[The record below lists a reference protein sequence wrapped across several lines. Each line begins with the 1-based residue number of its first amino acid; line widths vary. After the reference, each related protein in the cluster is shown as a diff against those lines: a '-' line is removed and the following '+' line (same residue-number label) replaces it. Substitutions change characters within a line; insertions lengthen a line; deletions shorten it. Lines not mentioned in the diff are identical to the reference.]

1 MKSIALDVY
10 KFVSMK
16 PQFMLKRLLIIFIA
30 ATAAFVT
37 AFSSERTLPQI
48 GAQVFIEPG
57 QTREEIDGY
66 FKILEEQGLKVARIR
81 LFGSHIMKKD
91 GSCDFDI
98 YDCAFE
104 SAARHGVKIFA
115 TLFPETD
122 ELADV
127 GGFKFPSSEKH
138 LESVGSYIDNVV
150 SHFKDAP
157 ALYAWV
163 LQNEPG
169 TGTSAVRQSE
179 LSALIRKQWN
189 AGHPAAERNGYLQA
203 DFSDR
208 MFQRDYLT
216 WYMKW
221 INDRISALDSGH
233 VRHVNP
239 HQILGNLPEYDF
251 TALRPILT
259 SLGASMHASWH
270 FGFFHSDEFPLGI
283 SVMSDIIRSSALG
296 NPFWITEMQGG
307 NVTASGNVPVCPT
320 SADIARWLWT
330 GIGAGAEGIMFWTL
344 NPRKAVSEA
353 GEWGMLTFTGKPS
366 GRLSAAAEVEKVL
379 KSNEELFSQA
389 RPVKS
394 PVSIL
399 YNKESLWI
407 QSSNYNIIKD
417 NVHEERG
424 KDAVMKSVCAAYKAF
439 ASQGLMPEIS
449 DMDYYDWTVQE
460 GKTIILPDIV
470 CIHSRFYDS
479 IRMFV
484 RNGGRIIATGL
495 TGYYDE
501 TMGCSFMGGFPL
513 KDVFGASLSE
523 VKVVD
528 GGTIP
533 FGRRSDVPVGLWKGN
548 LELSGAEAIASDNGE
563 IYASRNKYGAGEV
576 VWIPSMVDLG
586 CWHHDME
593 ALSRMYSGLCAD
605 AFSAL
610 PLYFSSFSNDVIAR
624 TMTSGDGI
632 VTIFVNS
639 SSENRRV
646 RYKTQL
652 KAPQIIYSRGK
663 ASVGTSGIN
672 IPAEGCVVVKW
683 N

>member
-1 MKSIALDVY
+1 MKSFAADLH
-10 KFVSMK
+10 KFVSTK
-16 PQFMLKRLLIIFIA
+16 PQFMLKRLLIFFIA
-30 ATAAFVT
+30 ATAASVT
-37 AFSSERTLPQI
+37 AFSSERNFPQI

-98 YDCAFE
+98 YDWAFE
-104 SAARHGVKIFA
+104 SAARRGVKIFA

-138 LESVGSYIDNVV
+138 LKSVGNYIDKVV
-150 SHFKDAP
+150 GHFKDAP
-157 ALYAWV
+157 ALFAWV

-169 TGTSAVRQSE
+169 TGTSAVKPTE
-179 LSALIRKQWN
+179 LSSLIRNQWN
-189 AGHPAAERNGYLQA
+189 VGHSAAERTGYLQA

-208 MFQRDYLT
+208 KFQRDYLT

-221 INDRISALDSGH
+221 INDRISVQDSCH
-233 VRHVNP
+233 IRHINP
-239 HQILGNLPEYDF
+239 HQILGTLPEYDF
-251 TALRPILT
+251 IALRTILT

-270 FGFFHSDEFPLGI
+270 FDFFHADEFPLGI
-283 SVMSDIIRSSALG
+283 SVMSDIIRTSALG

-320 SADIARWLWT
+320 SADITRWLWT

-344 NPRKAVSEA
+344 NQRKAVSEA
-353 GEWGMLTFTGKPS
+353 GEWGMLTYTGKPS
-366 GRLSAAAEVEKVL
+366 DRLAAAAEVENVL
-379 KSNEELFSQA
+379 KSNEKIFSQA

-407 QSSNYNIIKD
+407 QSLNYSIIED

-439 ASQGLMPEIS
+439 ASKGLIPEIS
-449 DMDYYDWTVQE
+449 DMDYFDWTNPE

-470 CIHSRFYDS
+470 CVPSRFYDS

-484 RNGGRIIATGL
+484 KNGGKIIATGL
-495 TGYYDE
+495 SGYYDE
-501 TMGCSFMGGFPL
+501 TMGCSFMGDFPL

-523 VKVVD
+523 FKVVD
-528 GGTIP
+528 GGTLP
-533 FGRRSDVPVGLWKGN
+533 FGQRVDVPVGLWKGN
-548 LELSGAEAIASDNGE
+548 LVLLGAEAVVSDNGE
-563 IYASRNKYGAGEV
+563 IYASRNNYGAGEV

-593 ALSRMYSGLCAD
+593 ALSQMYSGLCAD
-605 AFSAL
+605 AFSAS
-610 PLYFSSFSNDVIAR
+610 PISFSSFSDDVIVR
-624 TMTSGDGI
+624 TMTSDGGI

-639 SSENRRV
+639 ASENRRV

-652 KAPQIIYSRGK
+652 KSPQIIYSRGK

-672 IPAEGCVVVKW
+672 IPADGCVVVKW